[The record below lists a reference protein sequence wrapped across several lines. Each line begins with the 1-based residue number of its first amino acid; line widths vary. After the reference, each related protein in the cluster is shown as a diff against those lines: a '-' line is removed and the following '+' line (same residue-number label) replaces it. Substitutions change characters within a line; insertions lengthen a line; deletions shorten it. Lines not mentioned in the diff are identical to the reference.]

1 MAEVADWVRV
11 ASVEDCPPGK
21 LLGVEADGQQ
31 IVLANVEGSFYALLD
46 RCTHQ
51 DYPLSDGELDGTRV
65 ECLYHGAR
73 YDVRTGR
80 AVQLPAIRPVKT
92 FEVEVRGDDVYIR
105 TGQ

>member
-1 MAEVADWVRV
+1 VTDWVRV
-11 ASVEDCPPGK
+11 ASVHECPPGK
-21 LLGVEADGQQ
+21 LKGVELEGRPL
-31 IVLANVEGSFYALLD
+31 VLANVEGSFYALED

-51 DYPLSDGELDGTRV
+51 DYPLSDGELDGTRL
-65 ECLYHGAR
+65 ECIYHGAR

-92 FEVEVRGDDVYIR
+92 YEVEVRGDDVYIR